1 MLETLLEVTVD
12 LILEELL
19 EETVAWLLLENGLVH
34 GTLEWTL
41 LGVTV
46 DLILEELLVGTMLDE
61 AVVLMIDEL
70 LIRAVE

>member
-1 MLETLLEVTVD
+1 M
-12 LILEELL
+12 ILEELL
-19 EETVAWLLLENGLVH
+19 EETVAWLLLEKGLVD

>member
-1 MLETLLEVTVD
+1 MLETLLE
-12 LILEELL
+12 
-19 EETVAWLLLENGLVH
+19 
-34 GTLEWTL
+34 
-41 LGVTV
+41 VTV